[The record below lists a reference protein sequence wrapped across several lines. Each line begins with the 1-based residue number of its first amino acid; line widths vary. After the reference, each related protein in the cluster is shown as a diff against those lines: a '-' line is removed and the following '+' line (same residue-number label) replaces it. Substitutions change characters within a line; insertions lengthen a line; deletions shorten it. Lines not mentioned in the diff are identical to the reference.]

1 MDEQIQEDK
10 SGDRN
15 SKSAN
20 IYKMKILNDIRD
32 NEQWLRNIYKPTK
45 NDVSI

>member
-1 MDEQIQEDK
+1 MDVQIQEDK
-10 SGDRN
+10 SADRN

-20 IYKMKILNDIRD
+20 IYKMKLLNDIRD
-32 NEQWLRNIYKPTK
+32 NEQWLGNIYKQTK